1 VFGIAGQRFLGDI
14 IAGMQIAITQPVR
27 VGDTVDFEG
36 AWGTVERI
44 TYTYLT
50 IYTWDQRRVMVPLQ
64 YFLSHTVENLTKTS
78 ANLIKPIYLYLDYYT
93 DVEQVRQ
100 IFTELLEQD
109 EDWDQTLPPNVSV
122 TNITDE
128 AMEVRL
134 LCSANTPEKAWS
146 LRFRLTE
153 QMMARLRGLEADH
166 HLPKQRLVI
175 ERSAGRERS
184 TNGRVTGQATEHD
197 RASDGG
203 EAEQAGA

>member
-1 VFGIAGQRFLGDI
+1 
-14 IAGMQIAITQPVR
+14 
-27 VGDTVDFEG
+27 
-36 AWGTVERI
+36 
-44 TYTYLT
+44 
-50 IYTWDQRRVMVPLQ
+50 
-64 YFLSHTVENLTKTS
+64 
-78 ANLIKPIYLYLDYYT
+78 
-93 DVEQVRQ
+93 
-100 IFTELLEQD
+100 
-109 EDWDQTLPPNVSV
+109 V